1 VKDDFMK
8 KLSNRYSPPFGKIA
22 VEMGFITAEQ
32 LTEALAEQ
40 AEDSLS
46 NRPHRFI
53 GYILSE
59 HGWITRDEISFIVL
73 RLFNPEDLSHGL
85 SKLFE

>member
-1 VKDDFMK
+1 MKDDFMK
-8 KLSNRYSPPFGKIA
+8 KLSNRYCPPFGKIA

-59 HGWITRDEISFIVL
+59 HGWIDNEQLGIVL
-73 RLFNPEDLSHGL
+73 NILFKAHA
-85 SKLFE
+85 

>member
-1 VKDDFMK
+1 MK
-8 KLSNRYSPPFGKIA
+8 KLSKRYSPPFGKIA
-22 VEMGFITAEQ
+22 VDMGFITAEQ

-59 HGWITRDEISFIVL
+59 HGWIDNEQLGIVL
-73 RLFNPEDLSHGL
+73 DILFKVHA
-85 SKLFE
+85 

>member
-8 KLSNRYSPPFGKIA
+8 KLSKRYSPPFGKIA
-22 VEMGFITAEQ
+22 VDMGYITPEQ

-59 HGWITRDEISFIVL
+59 HGWIDNEQLGIVL
-73 RLFNPEDLSHGL
+73 DILFKSHV
-85 SKLFE
+85 

>member
-1 VKDDFMK
+1 MKDDFMK
-8 KLSNRYSPPFGKIA
+8 KLSKRYSPPFGKIA
-22 VEMGFITAEQ
+22 VDMGFITAEQ

-53 GYILSE
+53 GYILFE
-59 HGWITRDEISFIVL
+59 NGWITKEQFDTVL
-73 RLFNPEDLSHGL
+73 DTLFFKVPA
-85 SKLFE
+85 

>member
-1 VKDDFMK
+1 MKDDFMK
-8 KLSNRYSPPFGKIA
+8 KLSKRYSPPFGKIA
-22 VEMGFITAEQ
+22 VDMGFITAEQ

-59 HGWITRDEISFIVL
+59 HGWIDNEQLGIVL
-73 RLFNPEDLSHGL
+73 NILFKAHA
-85 SKLFE
+85 

>member
-1 VKDDFMK
+1 MENDFINNFSK
-8 KLSNRYSPPFGKIA
+8 RYSPQFGKIA
-22 VEMGFITAEQ
+22 VDMGFINAEQ

-46 NRPHRFI
+46 NRPYRFI

-59 HGWITRDEISFIVL
+59 HGWITNEQVASVL
-73 RLFNPEDLSHGL
+73 NILFNEPA
-85 SKLFE
+85 

>member
-1 VKDDFMK
+1 MKDDFMK
-8 KLSNRYSPPFGKIA
+8 KLSKRYCPPFGKIA
-22 VEMGFITAEQ
+22 VEMGFITADQ

-46 NRPHRFI
+46 DRPHRFI

-59 HGWITRDEISFIVL
+59 HGCIDSEQLGIVL
-73 RLFNPEDLSHGL
+73 DVLFKAHV
-85 SKLFE
+85 

>member
-1 VKDDFMK
+1 MENDSIEN
-8 KLSNRYSPPFGKIA
+8 LSNGFSPKFGKIA
-22 VEMGFITAEQ
+22 VDMKFITAEQ

-59 HGWITRDEISFIVL
+59 HGWIDSEQLGIVL
-73 RLFNPEDLSHGL
+73 DILFKAHA
-85 SKLFE
+85 

>member
-8 KLSNRYSPPFGKIA
+8 KLSNRYSPLFGKIA

-59 HGWITRDEISFIVL
+59 HGWIDSEQLGTVL
-73 RLFNPEDLSHGL
+73 NILFKAHV
-85 SKLFE
+85 

>member
-1 VKDDFMK
+1 MKDDFMK
-8 KLSNRYSPPFGKIA
+8 KLSKRYSPPFGKIA
-22 VEMGFITAEQ
+22 VDMGFITAEQ

-59 HGWITRDEISFIVL
+59 HGWIDNEQLGIVL
-73 RLFNPEDLSHGL
+73 DILFKSHV
-85 SKLFE
+85 

>member
-1 VKDDFMK
+1 
-8 KLSNRYSPPFGKIA
+8 
-22 VEMGFITAEQ
+22 MGFITAEQ

-59 HGWITRDEISFIVL
+59 HGWIDNEQLGIVL
-73 RLFNPEDLSHGL
+73 NILFKAHV
-85 SKLFE
+85 

>member
-1 VKDDFMK
+1 MKDDFMK
-8 KLSNRYSPPFGKIA
+8 KLSNRYCPPFGKIA
-22 VEMGFITAEQ
+22 VDMGFIPAEQ

-46 NRPHRFI
+46 NRPHKFI

-59 HGWITRDEISFIVL
+59 HGWIDSEELGIVL
-73 RLFNPEDLSHGL
+73 NILFKAHV
-85 SKLFE
+85 

>member
-8 KLSNRYSPPFGKIA
+8 KLSNRYCPQIGKIA
-22 VEMGFITAEQ
+22 VDMGYITPEQ

-59 HGWITRDEISFIVL
+59 HGWIDNEQLGIVL
-73 RLFNPEDLSHGL
+73 DILFKSHV
-85 SKLFE
+85 

>member
-8 KLSNRYSPPFGKIA
+8 KLSKRYSPPFGKIA
-22 VEMGFITAEQ
+22 VDMGFITAEQ

-59 HGWITRDEISFIVL
+59 HGWIDNEQLGIVL
-73 RLFNPEDLSHGL
+73 NILFKAHV
-85 SKLFE
+85 

>member
-1 VKDDFMK
+1 MKDDVYK
-8 KLSNRYSPPFGKIA
+8 NLSKERSPQFGKIA
-22 VEMGFITAEQ
+22 VDMRFVTAEQ

-40 AEDSLS
+40 AGDSLS

-59 HGWITRDEISFIVL
+59 HGWIDNEQLGIVL
-73 RLFNPEDLSHGL
+73 NILFKAHV
-85 SKLFE
+85 

>member
-1 VKDDFMK
+1 MKDDFMK
-8 KLSNRYSPPFGKIA
+8 KLSTQYSPPFGKIA
-22 VEMGFITAEQ
+22 VDMGFITAEQ

-59 HGWITRDEISFIVL
+59 HGWIDNEQLGIVL
-73 RLFNPEDLSHGL
+73 NILFKAHV
-85 SKLFE
+85 